1 MSCGNAPLTRSV
13 VQQSS
18 LVATRCSRLSPS
30 TRPFALRNVATTI
43 VGITRWRCSRRN
55 PCSADG
61 PVGTGGCWCQR
72 HGSSESARAGDPST
86 AKSQLLRF
94 VLRVAPLAISTTG
107 RGSSGVGLTAAVTQD
122 DDTGD
127 RRLEAGA
134 MVLAD
139 RGVCCVDEFDK
150 MTDNDRVAIHEV
162 SPFCLPRAQH
172 ARAARA
178 RGAARALNLS

>member
-86 AKSQLLRF
+86 HHSIRSQSWILRTEASLPCDEVRF
-94 VLRVAPLAISTTG
+94 HTAGRST
-107 RGSSGVGLTAAVTQD
+107 RSCS
-122 DDTGD
+122 
-127 RRLEAGA
+127 
-134 MVLAD
+134 
-139 RGVCCVDEFDK
+139 
-150 MTDNDRVAIHEV
+150 
-162 SPFCLPRAQH
+162 
-172 ARAARA
+172 AR
-178 RGAARALNLS
+178 RGAET